1 MPGRT
6 LVSPLRVV
14 EILVIAAAVTAVSTP
29 AFSAKFR
36 VSTSR
41 PSAAATVRP
50 AVVTARPAVVVT
62 TGPRTSA
69 PATTTAAATTAPS
82 RLASAEP
89 PPARAAASETA
100 ADRARDD
107 DPAARRKAWLDFCQP
122 KLAPPDR
129 FGIER
134 WTYAHDGCQFGRVR

>member
-6 LVSPLRVV
+6 LVSPLRIV

-36 VSTSR
+36 FSSGR
-41 PSAAATVRP
+41 AAA
-50 AVVTARPAVVVT
+50 VTARPAVVV

-69 PATTTAAATTAPS
+69 PATTTAAPTTAPPS
-82 RLASAEP
+82 RLVSAELA
-89 PPARAAASETA
+89 PARAAASETA
-100 ADRARDD
+100 ADRTRDD

>member
-36 VSTSR
+36 VSSGR
-41 PSAAATVRP
+41 AAA
-50 AVVTARPAVVVT
+50 VTARPAVVVT

-69 PATTTAAATTAPS
+69 PATTTATATTAPS

>member
-50 AVVTARPAVVVT
+50 AVVTARPAVLVT
-62 TGPRTSA
+62 TPR
-69 PATTTAAATTAPS
+69 ATTTAAATTAPPS